1 MQIVSDRGMDLA
13 PEQMEGLD
21 IHLAPLTLTL
31 DGKTYRSG
39 VDIQP
44 DEFYRLL
51 AASPN
56 YPSTSQPSAGDFA
69 AIYTEL
75 AASDPE
81 ILSIHI
87 SSGLS
92 GTLQSAKAGAEMV
105 PQAHV
110 TFVDSKTLSCPLGW
124 QVEAA
129 ARAVKAGWPIERILA
144 LVERISAATE
154 GMYTIA
160 TLRYLAHGGRISH
173 LKGLIGSLLNIKPII
188 GVEKVHGMYVTL
200 GQEITLK
207 RAIHRLGDVILGL
220 YPEGSRMRFQCLHGN
235 NLEGAEVLRERLSK
249 LFDAT
254 FSPTTIIAPVL
265 GAHTGAGLVGLAL
278 APADTFADM
287 P

>member
-69 AIYTEL
+69 EIYRDL
-75 AASDPE
+75 AATDPE

-92 GTLQSAKAGAEMV
+92 GTLQSARAAAEMV

-129 ARAVKAGWPIERILA
+129 ARAVKAGWPLERILP
-144 LVERISAATE
+144 LVEKISATAE
-154 GMYTIA
+154 GMFTIA

-188 GVEKVHGMYVTL
+188 GVEKVHGTYITH

-207 RAIHRLGDVILGL
+207 RAIHRLGDVVLSM
-220 YPEGSRMRFQCLHGN
+220 YPEGTRMRFQCLHGN
-235 NLEGAEVLRERLSK
+235 NLEGAEVLRERLSG

-265 GAHTGAGLVGLAL
+265 GAHTGPGLVGLSF
-278 APADTFADM
+278 APAATFADM

>member
-69 AIYTEL
+69 AIYNDL

-188 GVEKVHGMYVTL
+188 GVEKVHGMYITL

-207 RAIHRLGDVILGL
+207 RAIHRLGDVILGM

-235 NLEGAEVLRERLSK
+235 NLEGAEILRERLSK

-278 APADTFADM
+278 APAETFADM